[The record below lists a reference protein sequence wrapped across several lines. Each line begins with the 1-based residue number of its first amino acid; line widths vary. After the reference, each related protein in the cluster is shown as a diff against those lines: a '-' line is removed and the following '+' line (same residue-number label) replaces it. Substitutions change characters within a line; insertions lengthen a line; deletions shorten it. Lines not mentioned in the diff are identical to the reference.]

1 MADNPYS
8 KMFQYPTGDTIN
20 LTDVISN
27 AKKRL
32 KNDAPYDSYKALQK
46 YLQGI
51 FYPNKVKNATQQ
63 QKNINAKIRKAMSEY
78 LSDILKKTVNDYS
91 FDQNKV
97 NTERNAR
104 EIIPMDKYES
114 FSHSQYIEVQTLENR
129 IQKVKIAL
137 ENLRESDFESNGKY
151 QEIKK
156 ELEALQQQCEQ
167 LIKNGP
173 RGSHKV
179 KGIEIETIVIK
190 GNDSLIEQLRKIDTL
205 YQSLVYMYDMP
216 IPNWLLGEVFEKSL
230 NLAFQSIDYDNFAE
244 KLVLDALKS
253 QKTLGSIAGE
263 RGSLKLGMTG
273 YEIVPQS
280 QPGKTKNFTY
290 EVKSPTSNKIFK
302 IAGVFN
308 PKQQK
313 MDVELNF
320 GNDSNIDKKLRNR
333 DFRVSAKNWQT
344 LSGSDFGETDLGGAI
359 LRNATLYDALT
370 YGLQLGWFEY
380 TENDKAYEEQLHHF
394 ARLNLLLDIVM
405 GYSQERGYTNTIIIN
420 DRANGEIKVY
430 SIRKILD
437 NVKKQIIDLSK
448 CSNYNEEKVKS
459 ILKEALDWT
468 EHLNTQEYEAL
479 LLNALRSMKFN
490 INTNILK

>member
-1 MADNPYS
+1 MADNPYL

-63 QKNINAKIRKAMSEY
+63 QKDINAKIRKAMSEY
-78 LSDILKKTVNDYS
+78 LSDVLKKTVNDYT

-97 NTERNAR
+97 NTEANV
-104 EIIPMDKYES
+104 IPMDKYES
-114 FSHSQYIEVQTLENR
+114 FSHSQYIEVQTLDNR
-129 IQKVKIAL
+129 IQKIKNAL
-137 ENLRESDFESNGKY
+137 ENLNENDFVKSKGNY
-151 QEIKK
+151 QEIEE
-156 ELEALQQQCEQ
+156 ELKTLKQQCED
-167 LIKNGP
+167 LKKNGP

-190 GNDSLIEQLRKIDTL
+190 ENDSLIEQLRKIDTS

-290 EVKSPTSNKIFK
+290 EVKSPTSNKTFK

-380 TENDKAYEEQLHHF
+380 TESDKTYEEQLHHF

-405 GYSQERGYTNTIIIN
+405 GYSQENGYTNTIIIN
-420 DRANGEIKVY
+420 DRANSEIKVY

>member
-63 QKNINAKIRKAMSEY
+63 QKDINAKIRKAMSEY
-78 LSDILKKTVNDYS
+78 LSDVLKKTVNDYT

-97 NTERNAR
+97 NTEANV
-104 EIIPMDKYES
+104 IPMDKYES
-114 FSHSQYIEVQTLENR
+114 FSHSQYIEVQTLDNR
-129 IQKVKIAL
+129 IQKIKNAL
-137 ENLRESDFESNGKY
+137 ENLNENDFVKSKGNY
-151 QEIKK
+151 QEIEE
-156 ELEALQQQCEQ
+156 ELKTLKQQCED
-167 LIKNGP
+167 LKKNGP

-290 EVKSPTSNKIFK
+290 EVKSPTSNKTFK

-380 TENDKAYEEQLHHF
+380 TENDKTYEEQLHHF

-420 DRANGEIKVY
+420 DRANSEIKVY

>member
-1 MADNPYS
+1 MADNPYL

-32 KNDAPYDSYKALQK
+32 KNSAPDSSYKALQK

-63 QKNINAKIRKAMSEY
+63 QKDINAKIRKAMSEY
-78 LSDILKKTVNDYS
+78 LSDTLRKTVNDYN

-97 NTERNAR
+97 NTERSAR

-156 ELEALQQQCEQ
+156 ELETLQQQCEQ

-173 RGSHKV
+173 RGSRKV
-179 KGIEIETIVIK
+179 KGVEIQTIVIK
-190 GNDSLIEQLRKIDTL
+190 ENDSLIEQLRKIDTS

-253 QKTLGSIAGE
+253 QKTLGSIADE

-273 YEIVPQS
+273 YKIVSSPQS
-280 QPGKTKNFTY
+280 GQGKNFTY
-290 EVKSPTSNKIFK
+290 EVKSPTSNKTFK
-302 IAGVFN
+302 IAGVFS

-320 GNDSNIDKKLRNR
+320 GNDSNINEKLRNR

-344 LSGSDFGETDLGGAI
+344 LSGSNFGETDLGGAI

-380 TENDKAYEEQLHHF
+380 TENDKTYEEQLHHF

-420 DRANGEIKVY
+420 DRENSEIKVY
-430 SIRKILD
+430 SIKKILD
-437 NVKKQIIDLSK
+437 NIKDQIIDLSK

-459 ILKEALDWT
+459 ILKEALRWT

>member
-1 MADNPYS
+1 MADNPYL

-63 QKNINAKIRKAMSEY
+63 QKDINAKIRKAMSEY
-78 LSDILKKTVNDYS
+78 LSDVLKKTVNDYT

-97 NTERNAR
+97 NTEANV
-104 EIIPMDKYES
+104 IPMDKYES
-114 FSHSQYIEVQTLENR
+114 FSHSQYIEVQTLDNR
-129 IQKVKIAL
+129 IQKIKNAL
-137 ENLRESDFESNGKY
+137 ENLNENDFVKSKGNY
-151 QEIKK
+151 QEIKE
-156 ELEALQQQCEQ
+156 ELKTLKQQCED
-167 LIKNGP
+167 LKKNGP

-230 NLAFQSIDYDNFAE
+230 DLAFQSIDYDNFAE

-253 QKTLGSIAGE
+253 QKTLGSIVDK

-273 YEIVPQS
+273 YRIVSQPQS
-280 QPGKTKNFTY
+280 GKTKNFTY
-290 EVKSPTSNKIFK
+290 EVKSPTSNKTFK

-380 TENDKAYEEQLHHF
+380 TESDKTYEEQLHHF

-405 GYSQERGYTNTIIIN
+405 GYSQENGYTNTIIIN
-420 DRANGEIKVY
+420 DRANSEIKVY

>member
-32 KNDAPYDSYKALQK
+32 KNDAPYSSYEALQK

-63 QKNINAKIRKAMSEY
+63 QKDINAKIRKAMSEY
-78 LSDILKKTVNDYS
+78 LSDVLKKTVNDYT

-97 NTERNAR
+97 NTERSAR

-114 FSHSQYIEVQTLENR
+114 FSHSQYIEVQTLKNR
-129 IQKVKIAL
+129 IEKIKIASK
-137 ENLRESDFESNGKY
+137 NLRESDFEPNGEY

-156 ELEALQQQCEQ
+156 ELETLQQQCEQ

-173 RGSHKV
+173 KGSHKV
-179 KGIEIETIVIK
+179 KGVEIETIVIK
-190 GNDSLIEQLRKIDTL
+190 ENDSLIEQLRKIDTS

-273 YEIVPQS
+273 YEIVSQPQS
-280 QPGKTKNFTY
+280 GKTKNFTY
-290 EVKSPTSNKIFK
+290 EVKSPTSNKTFK

-320 GNDSNIDKKLRNR
+320 GNDSNIDENLRNQ

-380 TENDKAYEEQLHHF
+380 TESDKTYEGQLHHF

-405 GYSQERGYTNTIIIN
+405 GYSQENGYTNTIIIN
-420 DRANGEIKVY
+420 DRKNSEIKVY
-430 SIRKILD
+430 SIRQILD

-448 CSNYNEEKVKS
+448 CSNYNEEQVKS
-459 ILKEALDWT
+459 ILKEALHWT

>member
-63 QKNINAKIRKAMSEY
+63 QKDINAKIRKAMSEY
-78 LSDILKKTVNDYS
+78 LSDVLKKTVNDYT

-97 NTERNAR
+97 NTEANV
-104 EIIPMDKYES
+104 IPMDKYES
-114 FSHSQYIEVQTLENR
+114 FSHSQYIEVQTLDNR
-129 IQKVKIAL
+129 IQKIKNAL
-137 ENLRESDFESNGKY
+137 ENLNENDFVKSKGNY
-151 QEIKK
+151 QEIEE
-156 ELEALQQQCEQ
+156 ELKTLKQQCED
-167 LIKNGP
+167 LKKNGP

-190 GNDSLIEQLRKIDTL
+190 ENDSLIEQLRKIDTS

-290 EVKSPTSNKIFK
+290 EVKSPTSNKTFK

-359 LRNATLYDALT
+359 LRNATIYDALT

-380 TENDKAYEEQLHHF
+380 TENDKTYEEQLHHF

-420 DRANGEIKVY
+420 DRANSEIKVY

>member
-1 MADNPYS
+1 MADNPYL

-32 KNDAPYDSYKALQK
+32 RNDAPYGSYEALQK

-63 QKNINAKIRKAMSEY
+63 QKDINAKIRKAISEY
-78 LSDILKKTVNDYS
+78 LSDTLKKTVNDYS

-97 NTERNAR
+97 NTERN
-104 EIIPMDKYES
+104 IIPMDKYES

-129 IQKVKIAL
+129 IQKIKIAL
-137 ENLRESDFESNGKY
+137 ENLSENDFVKSKGNY

-156 ELEALQQQCEQ
+156 ELETLQEQCEQ

-173 RGSHKV
+173 KGSRKV
-179 KGIEIETIVIK
+179 KGVEIKTIVIK
-190 GNDSLIEQLRKIDTL
+190 GNDSLIEQLRKIDTS

-230 NLAFQSIDYDNFAE
+230 DLAFQSIDYDNFAE

-253 QKTLGSIAGE
+253 QKTLGSIVDK

-273 YEIVPQS
+273 YKIVS
-280 QPGKTKNFTY
+280 QPQPGQTKNFTY
-290 EVKSPTSNKIFK
+290 EVKSPTSNKTFK

-380 TENDKAYEEQLHHF
+380 TESDKTYEEQLHHF

-420 DRANGEIKVY
+420 DRENSEIKVY
-430 SIRKILD
+430 SIKKILD
-437 NVKKQIIDLSK
+437 NVKDQIIDLSK

-468 EHLNTQEYEAL
+468 EHLSTQEYEAL